1 MNTDSMFCMRHSFI
15 TALIIFS
22 FAIPPHL
29 LQAAET
35 LEQKAKTALQQA
47 HISKI
52 DWQGKSVW
60 IKGVEPYKKTP
71 WHCYKK
77 KLGQWFAPKPLF
89 TPTVACGN
97 QMIALEKER
106 LALFEHHGVRVP
118 MLIGSAEDWLAL
130 EDLGESLELRL
141 SQVTPEKRMA
151 LLFQALDTLIDLHH
165 KGLAHGRAMVKDMV
179 VLQDGNIGF
188 IDLAEDPQRYMT
200 LNQAQARD
208 FLLFLFSSIPFIKHD
223 PAAQQKL
230 IAHYM
235 KHTFPSVKQEIQE
248 TFIFL
253 KVPYT
258 LTYYFYHFL
267 KVDGQRAFDAYT
279 ALEEYYAKMKGNL
292 KREGS

>member
-1 MNTDSMFCMRHSFI
+1 MNTDSKFCMRRSVIAAF
-15 TALIIFS
+15 IIFS
-22 FAIPPHL
+22 FAISPHRL
-29 LQAAET
+29 HAAET
-35 LEQKAKTALQQA
+35 LEQKATTALQQA

-97 QMIALEKER
+97 QMITLEKER
-106 LALFEHHGVRVP
+106 LALFEQRGVHVP
-118 MLIGSAEDWLAL
+118 MLIGSAENWLAL

-141 SQVTPEKRMA
+141 NQATPEKRVD
-151 LLFQALDTLIDLHH
+151 LLFQALNTLIDLHH

-179 VLQDGNIGF
+179 VMNNGNIGF

-200 LNQAQARD
+200 IDQAQARD
-208 FLLFLFSSIPFIKHD
+208 FLLFLFSSIPFIKQD
-223 PAAQQKL
+223 LATQQKL

-235 KHTFPSVKQEIQE
+235 KHTLPTVRQEIQE

-253 KVPYT
+253 KVPYI
-258 LTYYFYHFL
+258 LTYYFHHFL

-279 ALEEYYAKMKGNL
+279 ALKEYYAKMKGNL
-292 KREGS
+292 KREDS